1 MENIME
7 PKEEKE
13 CVEAMQYIV
22 DRMQKAEEENK
33 KLKSIIFNLIGAST
47 KEELQAMKDVL
58 MNFPVGDESKN
69 IVLEGIDAA
78 MEFAV

>member
-1 MENIME
+1 ME

-33 KLKSIIFNLIGAST
+33 KLKSIIFKLIGACT

-69 IVLEGIDAA
+69 IVIEGIDAA

>member
-1 MENIME
+1 ME